1 MGEYIFAIAI
11 GIILIVIGIFN
22 RLGHIEMIHSYHRK
36 RVTEEE
42 RVPFGQITGC
52 GMIIIGASVVLS
64 GILSLVSFLT
74 NFALLELIANITVF
88 AGLAVGTVFI
98 FYAMFKYNKG
108 IF

>member
-1 MGEYIFAIAI
+1 MGEYILAIAI

-36 RVTEEE
+36 RVTEED
-42 RVPFGQITGC
+42 RVPFGKTTGC

-64 GILSLVSFLT
+64 GILWLVSFLT
-74 NFALLELIANITVF
+74 NIALFELIANITVF
-88 AGLAVGTVFI
+88 AGLAVGAVFI